1 MDKKMTYTEIH
12 EKLILSDKNR
22 GNQFFLEM
30 EFPYKESYEI
40 LNLAII
46 EAAKNGNTH
55 INFDFIDCD
64 LNEIRDNTLAEI
76 EREFRRIYPSYDSW
90 TYAMKET
97 FNYPRYLAARG
108 FNIEIKNSLKS
119 HGYESKSYHISWS
132 NE

>member
-1 MDKKMTYTEIH
+1 MTYSEIQ

-22 GNQFFLEM
+22 GKKSFLEK
-30 EFPYKESYEI
+30 EFFYQNSYE
-40 LNLAII
+40 LMNLAII
-46 EAAKNGNTH
+46 DAAKNGETK

-76 EREFRRIYPSYDSW
+76 ERESRRIYPSYDSW
-90 TYAMKET
+90 TYAIKET

-119 HGYESKSYHISWS
+119 HGYKSKSYHISWS